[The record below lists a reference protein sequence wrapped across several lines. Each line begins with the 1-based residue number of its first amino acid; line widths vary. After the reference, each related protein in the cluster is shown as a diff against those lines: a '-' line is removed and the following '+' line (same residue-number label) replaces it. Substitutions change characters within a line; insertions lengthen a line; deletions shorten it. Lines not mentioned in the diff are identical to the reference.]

1 MSIRPEIHEKN
12 PHLGENYLLLL
23 QVTVFTQARPDHPD
37 TNPLLGSHCFCR
49 KQRRL
54 QPLPIRH
61 CHHWCPSLRHLWS
74 VSSAQ
79 IYLQAEN
86 KIADSA
92 CSPRMLR
99 GTINEC
105 TGQWMKFKV
114 HRIGI
119 CSAIWSNI
127 SVPFVQ
133 RRSFPWPMHL
143 HLLSPQL
150 CEWKLLPSRT
160 APETSI
166 LTKVTNTQKINFLL
180 SCWCLTVILNSIFRV
195 NEFSQFLLQLWRF
208 QHWKCFRH
216 HSAPV
221 VRQQRHELCR
231 LTTESSDPSSQKLN
245 FLLGSNRHPCLNL

>member
-1 MSIRPEIHEKN
+1 MCPTYVSFALLIDPQLICAEVLHSFPRSEKVQQQSGNEVCQKRLVKKKKKKKKKKKFLDMSIRPEIHEKN

-105 TGQWMKFKV
+105 TGQ
-114 HRIGI
+114 
-119 CSAIWSNI
+119 
-127 SVPFVQ
+127 
-133 RRSFPWPMHL
+133 
-143 HLLSPQL
+143 
-150 CEWKLLPSRT
+150 
-160 APETSI
+160 
-166 LTKVTNTQKINFLL
+166 
-180 SCWCLTVILNSIFRV
+180 
-195 NEFSQFLLQLWRF
+195 
-208 QHWKCFRH
+208 
-216 HSAPV
+216 
-221 VRQQRHELCR
+221 
-231 LTTESSDPSSQKLN
+231 
-245 FLLGSNRHPCLNL
+245 